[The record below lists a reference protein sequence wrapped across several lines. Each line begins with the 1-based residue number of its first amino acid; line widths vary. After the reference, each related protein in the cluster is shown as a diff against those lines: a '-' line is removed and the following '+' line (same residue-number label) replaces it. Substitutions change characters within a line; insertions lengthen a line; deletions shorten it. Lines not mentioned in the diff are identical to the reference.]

1 MRSRSRA
8 VRTPRF
14 SITLHRETLMSP
26 LLTALL
32 LLPSASA
39 APVPPVQPA
48 DPACITMN
56 TRQLPLDK
64 RKSPLDSLSVSV
76 GGAAVKVC
84 YGRPSLRGRQMLG
97 GDAVPYG
104 QIWRTGANE
113 PTMIHATGPITVA
126 GLKVPA
132 GSYSL
137 YTVPGKAEWEIIV
150 NRSTTQWGEESG
162 YTEEV
167 QKQELGRATVKA
179 ENIAKPVETFTIRA
193 EPATGDAKALVLE
206 WETTRV
212 RIPVG
217 K

>member
-1 MRSRSRA
+1 M
-8 VRTPRF
+8 
-14 SITLHRETLMSP
+14 
-26 LLTALL
+26 LL
-32 LLPSASA
+32 LLIFVGA
-39 APVPPVQPA
+39 APVAPVHSTPLAPVSA
-48 DPACITMN
+48 DPACVAMN

-64 RKSPLDSLSVSV
+64 RKSPLDSVSFTV
-76 GGAAVKVC
+76 GGKTVKVC

-97 GDAVPYG
+97 GEAVPYG
-104 QIWRTGANE
+104 RIWRTGANE

-137 YTVPGKAEWEIIV
+137 YTVPGKTEWEIIV

-162 YTEEV
+162 YTDDVKEQEV
-167 QKQELGRATVKA
+167 GRARVKA
-179 ENIAKPVETFTIRA
+179 EILSAPVETFTIKA
-193 EPATGDAKALVLE
+193 EPAGGDAKALVLE
-206 WETTRV
+206 WEKTRV